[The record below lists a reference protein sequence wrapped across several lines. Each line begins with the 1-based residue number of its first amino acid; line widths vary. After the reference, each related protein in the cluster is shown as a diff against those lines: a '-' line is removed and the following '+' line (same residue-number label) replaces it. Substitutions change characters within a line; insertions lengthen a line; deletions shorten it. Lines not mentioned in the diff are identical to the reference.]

1 MRKYPKPE
9 PTELQYYIIY
19 KPFNMLS
26 KFQPEGKLKA
36 LKDLEYP
43 FPKDVYPVGR
53 LDSDSEGLL
62 ILSNDTSLNHKLLHP
77 SHQHNRTYLAQVDGI
92 ITPEAAAE
100 LEKGVEISV
109 EGKLYFTK
117 PAKAELIAEPED
129 LPERMPPVRYRKSLP
144 TSWLKLTLTE
154 GKNRQVR
161 RMTAKVGFPTLRLI
175 RVSIENLELGTLQ
188 PGEVKELQKEEIYRL
203 LKLR

>member
-1 MRKYPKPE
+1 
-9 PTELQYYIIY
+9 
-19 KPFNMLS
+19 MLS
-26 KFQPEGKLKA
+26 KFQPEGKLQA

-62 ILSNDTSLNHKLLHP
+62 ILTNDKSLNHKLLHP
-77 SHQHNRTYLAQVDGI
+77 SHKHSRTYLAQVDGI
-92 ITPEAAAE
+92 ITPEAAAQ

-109 EGKLYFTK
+109 EGKAHFTL
-117 PAKAELIAEPED
+117 PAIVEIVPEPQN
-129 LPERMPPVRYRKSLP
+129 LPPRHPPVRIRKNLP
-144 TSWLKLTLTE
+144 TSWLKLTLFE

-175 RVSIENLELGTLQ
+175 RVSIENLLLGDLQ
-188 PGEVKELQKEEIYRL
+188 PGEVKELTQQEIYEK

>member
-1 MRKYPKPE
+1 MTK
-9 PTELQYYIIY
+9 YYIIY

-26 KFQPEGKLKA
+26 QFQREGKLMA

-53 LDSDSEGLL
+53 LDADSEGLL

-77 SHQHNRTYLAQVDGI
+77 SHKHERVYLVQLDGV
-92 ITPEAAAE
+92 ITAEAAKN
-100 LEKGVEISV
+100 LEEGVEISV
-109 EGKLYFTK
+109 EGTPYYTK
-117 PAKAELIAEPED
+117 PAKAELIKEPEN

-175 RVSIENLELGTLQ
+175 RLSIEDLQIDNLQ
-188 PGEVKELQKEEIYRL
+188 PGEIKEMKKEEIFAL
-203 LKLR
+203 LKL